1 MLIFT
6 NRTVEANGT
15 SPSAFTRSYPLFS
28 DALSCAQA
36 TRNSAGKWKLSALR
50 KEVSDA
56 DALAALQP
64 LLASGQRVLIYVH
77 GNNNDP
83 QDCMVRCADL
93 ERYYGVQV
101 VGFSWPSEGA
111 LPDGAFPS
119 PGARTGDEEALGEIA
134 SPVQLQET
142 AIQRKATRYAQAKT
156 NAHQGKEALERFLR
170 LVATARLLS
179 PGSRVSAAFHS
190 LGCHYLHYAVDLG
203 DAESSL
209 AAFHNVALLAGC
221 TGATKHAGWVQQI
234 HPVLKV
240 FITYT
245 KADSVLFGARIVD
258 GDTKLGTAPGPDRL
272 SGPKYRY
279 IDFENAAP
287 RTIGAHQY
295 FVPKEGKRLSKAAR
309 LLFSRMFRSELDF
322 EGDREQAR
330 QVYPLGCSADGSV
343 CYMAWVDTDPSGP

>member
-1 MLIFT
+1 MLVFT
-6 NRTVEANGT
+6 NRTVDASGT
-15 SPSAFTRSYPLFS
+15 SPSAFTRSYALFS

-36 TRNSAGKWKLSALR
+36 TRNSAGKWKLSAVQ

-56 DALAALQP
+56 DALEALRP
-64 LLASGQRVLIYVH
+64 LLASGQRLLIYVH
-77 GNNNDP
+77 GNNNEP
-83 QDCMVRCADL
+83 QDCMARCAEI
-93 ERYYGVQV
+93 ERYHGVQV

-119 PGARTGDEEALGEIA
+119 PGPRAGDEEALGEIA
-134 SPVQLQET
+134 SPLQLREN

-170 LVATARLLS
+170 LVATARLMS

-221 TGATKHAGWVQQI
+221 TGATKHAGWIRQI
-234 HPVLKV
+234 HPLYKV
-240 FITYT
+240 FITYN
-245 KADSVLFGARIVD
+245 KADSVLLGARIVD

-279 IDFENAAP
+279 IDFENAP
-287 RTIGAHQY
+287 RMALGAHQY
-295 FVPKEGKRLSKAAR
+295 FVPKEGKRLYKATR
-309 LLFSRMFRSELDF
+309 LLFSRMFLSEPDF
-322 EGDREQAR
+322 EGDREQAQ
-330 QVYPLGCSADGSV
+330 QVYPLGCNADGSV
-343 CYMAWVDTDPSGP
+343 CYMGWVDTDPGGP